1 MESTPA
7 GTQEATV
14 SGQREAGR
22 RKTMVGVVVSN
33 KMDKTAVV
41 AVERRIQH
49 PLYKKIIRRTTR
61 YKAHDAGNTA
71 NLGDV
76 VRLAE
81 TRPLS
86 KDKRW
91 RIAETLVRGDV
102 ADIAPRDIGVPEE
115 PASEV
120 PSDLAPGVTPGEP
133 APATAEETGGQDR

>member
-1 MESTPA
+1 MA
-7 GTQEATV
+7 DARQ
-14 SGQREAGR
+14 
-22 RKTMVGVVVSN
+22 KVGIVVSN

-49 PLYKKIIRRTTR
+49 PLYKKIVRRTTR
-61 YKAHDAGNTA
+61 YKAHDAKNTA

-76 VRLAE
+76 VRIVE

-115 PASEV
+115 PVAV
-120 PSDLAPGVTPGEP
+120 NSDLAPGVTPGEP
-133 APATAEETGGQDR
+133 APATEQETGGQDK